1 MEWCGGGGGLGGVS
15 EEVWCGEF
23 TRDLLFHAMPL
34 PSSRP
39 NLVIGYRYLAVAQ
52 ISPRVMAE
60 KVGENPPKK
69 KEKHKSKEK
78 A

>member
-1 MEWCGGGGGLGGVS
+1 MVRWCFGGFGA
-15 EEVWCGEF
+15 GEF
-23 TRDLLFHAMPL
+23 TRDLLFHAVAFISAEPCCP
-34 PSSRP
+34 PS
-39 NLVIGYRYLAVAQ
+39 VAQ

-60 KVGENPPKK
+60 KVGESPPKKK